1 MTTTKILY
9 VVAAIVPFGCI
20 LLACIGIAH
29 VVMVARRERKLQ
41 QQVADA
47 AACEHAAA
55 V

>member
-41 QQVADA
+41 QVAEA
-47 AACEHAAA
+47 AACGHAAA
-55 V
+55 D